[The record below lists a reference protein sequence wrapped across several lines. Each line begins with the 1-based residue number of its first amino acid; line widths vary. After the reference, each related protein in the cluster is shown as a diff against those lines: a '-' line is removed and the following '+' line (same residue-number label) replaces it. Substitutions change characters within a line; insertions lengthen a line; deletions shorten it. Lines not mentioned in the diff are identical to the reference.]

1 MEGLSLLPNLRVNF
15 RLAPTPDF
23 VQTMNIHLFGVLSTG
38 KIVKVGANNGIM
50 ENNGKN
56 RFS

>member
-56 RFS
+56 